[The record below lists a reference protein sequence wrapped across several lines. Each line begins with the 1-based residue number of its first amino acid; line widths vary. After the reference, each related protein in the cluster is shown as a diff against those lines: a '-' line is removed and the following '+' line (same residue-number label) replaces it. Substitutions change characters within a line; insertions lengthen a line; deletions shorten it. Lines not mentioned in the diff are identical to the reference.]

1 VRLELGDYAAAWN
14 DYNRMV
20 TLRPDAQSYA
30 RVAHALELRGES
42 EPALRVL
49 EMAREA
55 TSAHDP
61 EALAWI
67 HSPLGALL
75 LSLGRVDDAEREL
88 DRADLLFPAHPYV
101 RAEQLD
107 LAVQAGRFDT
117 ARSLAESLFADTE
130 SPEVAAVLGDLHA
143 SAERKERAHEYYQR
157 AIELERDGW
166 QWEERQPAAL
176 ARMLAERDL
185 LPDAAVALAEEGFR
199 TRQDIHS
206 ADALAWAYF
215 RVGRLEDAAAASARA
230 LRTGSRHRAVRY
242 HAGAIPHRRRARPH
256 CGSRFGVT
264 SLDRVGP
271 SRRPPSAGAGGSGS
285 RPSMLLG
292 ALIDDT
298 GATAPA
304 ERVRDRETVQRVAEG
319 DAAALAD
326 IYDQHGRAVF
336 GLALRVLENQGDA
349 EDVVQEVFA
358 QAWSQARRYDAE
370 RGSVAAWLLMIA
382 RSRAIDRLR
391 ARRTRPDATPSAA
404 EQALVELPDTALAVD
419 QLVASAESAA
429 RLRQAL
435 TALPYLQRVAIELAY
450 FEGLTHTEIA
460 ARLEQSLG
468 TIKARIRTG
477 LHRLREALTE

>member
-1 VRLELGDYAAAWN
+1 
-14 DYNRMV
+14 
-20 TLRPDAQSYA
+20 
-30 RVAHALELRGES
+30 
-42 EPALRVL
+42 
-49 EMAREA
+49 
-55 TSAHDP
+55 
-61 EALAWI
+61 
-67 HSPLGALL
+67 
-75 LSLGRVDDAEREL
+75 
-88 DRADLLFPAHPYV
+88 
-101 RAEQLD
+101 
-107 LAVQAGRFDT
+107 
-117 ARSLAESLFADTE
+117 
-130 SPEVAAVLGDLHA
+130 
-143 SAERKERAHEYYQR
+143 
-157 AIELERDGW
+157 
-166 QWEERQPAAL
+166 
-176 ARMLAERDL
+176 
-185 LPDAAVALAEEGFR
+185 
-199 TRQDIHS
+199 
-206 ADALAWAYF
+206 
-215 RVGRLEDAAAASARA
+215 
-230 LRTGSRHRAVRY
+230 
-242 HAGAIPHRRRARPH
+242 
-256 CGSRFGVT
+256 
-264 SLDRVGP
+264 
-271 SRRPPSAGAGGSGS
+271 
-285 RPSMLLG
+285 MLLG
-292 ALIDDT
+292 ALIEDT
-298 GATAPA
+298 GAGATAA
-304 ERVRDRETVQRVAEG
+304 TERVRDRETVQRVAEG